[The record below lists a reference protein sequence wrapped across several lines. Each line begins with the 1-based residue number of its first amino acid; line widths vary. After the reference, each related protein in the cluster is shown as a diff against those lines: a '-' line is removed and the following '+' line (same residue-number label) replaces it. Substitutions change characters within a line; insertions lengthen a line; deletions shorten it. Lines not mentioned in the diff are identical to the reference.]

1 MRVPVDISISL
12 ILNLVPSPPE
22 ERMNREN
29 ARAKDVSVTINTTHV
44 IPSDSSTTVLTSYI
58 SSTPLIDPNSSET
71 EKIADIPQVQMATVS
86 NGAIIEKIERRVASH
101 LLSSP

>member
-1 MRVPVDISISL
+1 
-12 ILNLVPSPPE
+12 
-22 ERMNREN
+22 
-29 ARAKDVSVTINTTHV
+29 
-44 IPSDSSTTVLTSYI
+44 VLTSYI
-58 SSTPLIDPNSSET
+58 SSTPLIEPNSSET